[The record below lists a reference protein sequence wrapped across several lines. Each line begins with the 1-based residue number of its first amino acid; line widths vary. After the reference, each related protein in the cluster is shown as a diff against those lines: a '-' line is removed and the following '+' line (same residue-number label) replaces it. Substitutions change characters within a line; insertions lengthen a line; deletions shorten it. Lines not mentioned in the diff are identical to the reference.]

1 MANET
6 TAVHVT
12 HETVGKVGG
21 IGAVL
26 QGFFTCKS
34 YLDAI
39 DRSILVGPLFT
50 TEGSVSERLGENS
63 EVLYSSIDGFVNT
76 GYAPAFRKIEKYFNA
91 GIVYG
96 RRTFVDGQTGIKSSP
111 EVVLVDV
118 RYMDKWVV
126 NEFKGRLFEEF
137 GIQSHLHEHLWE
149 YEQYVRLAPVAIAV
163 LKALGAAKDST
174 VVISHEFM
182 GMPTALAA
190 VLESCCDFRTAF
202 YAHEVATMRRIVEE
216 HHGHDTMFYNVIKQ
230 AHNDG
235 LFVSEVFG
243 DQNSYFK
250 HALVEASKYCDHI
263 YAVGDYVVDE
273 LRFLAPAFDSTK
285 IDIVYNGIP
294 AYHITAAD
302 KLASKD
308 KLRWYCEN
316 LLGYKPDFVFTHVTR
331 LVKSKGMW
339 RDLRVLEHVEKE
351 FRMHGK
357 TAVLLV
363 LSTEVSQRRS
373 SDIYNMES
381 AYNWPVAH
389 REGWPDMSGGEANYY
404 TAVQEFNAR
413 SRNIKIIFVNQFGFA
428 PKRCGKRMP
437 EDMEFMDIRK
447 GSDVEFGQSIYEP
460 FGIAQLEPL
469 TFGGICVFSSVCGCS
484 GFLRDAAEIGT
495 RRRSK
500 AYSAEAAAK
509 AGVLATERQKS
520 EVRNQ
525 NSESVFCPR
534 SVPKGAGQFWCGV
547 KNVILAD
554 YTNLETHPHAIHQV
568 EDLLQIGR
576 SVRDRIE
583 ASESEKVAMQICSR
597 LPKNEAEIE
606 SMIQAGYEL
615 AKNMSW
621 DVVVK
626 NYLLSSLQS
635 ICAKKACPE
644 RSRRVG

>member
-34 YLDAI
+34 YLELI

-50 TEGSVSERLGENS
+50 TEGSVSERLGEDG
-63 EVLYSSIDGFVNT
+63 EVFYSSIDGFVNT
-76 GYAPAFRKIEKYFNA
+76 GYAPAFRKIEKYYNA
-91 GIVYG
+91 GIIYG
-96 RRTFVDGQTGIKSSP
+96 RRTFVDKQTGIKSSP

-118 RYMDKWVV
+118 KRMDKGVLD
-126 NEFKGRLFEEF
+126 EFKKRLFEEF

-163 LKALGAAKDST
+163 LKAIGAAKDST

-190 VLESCCDFRTAF
+190 VLEPCCNFRTVF

-216 HHGHDTMFYNVIKQ
+216 HQGHDTMFYNVIKQ
-230 AHNDG
+230 AHHNG
-235 LFVSEVFG
+235 LFVNEVFG
-243 DQNSYFK
+243 DQGSYFK
-250 HALVEASKYCDHI
+250 HALVKASIYCDHI
-263 YAVGDYVVDE
+263 SAVGDYVVDE
-273 LRFLAPAFDSTK
+273 LRFLSPEFENAK

-294 AYHITAAD
+294 AYQISVGD
-302 KLASKD
+302 KLASKE
-308 KLRWYCEN
+308 KLQRYCEN

-331 LVKSKGMW
+331 LVQSKGMW
-339 RDLRVLEHVEKE
+339 RDLRVLEHLEKE
-351 FRMHGK
+351 FRTQDK

-363 LSTEVSQRRS
+363 LSTEVSRRRS

-381 AYNWPVAH
+381 AYKWPVAH
-389 REGWPDMSGGEANYY
+389 REGWPDLSGGEADYY

-413 SRNIKIIFVNQFGFA
+413 SRNIKIIFINQFGFA

-484 GFLRDAAEIGT
+484 GFLRDT
-495 RRRSK
+495 
-500 AYSAEAAAK
+500 
-509 AGVLATERQKS
+509 T
-520 EVRNQ
+520 
-525 NSESVFCPR
+525 
-534 SVPKGAGQFWCGV
+534 GAGDV
-547 KNVILAD
+547 KNAIIAD
-554 YTNLETHPHAIHQV
+554 YTNLDCRQASLQTNGYAEI
-568 EDLLQIGR
+568 EDILQIGR

-597 LPKNEAEIE
+597 LPKNEAEVE
-606 SMIQAGYEL
+606 SMIQTGYEL
-615 AKNMSW
+615 AKNMNW

-626 NYLLSSLQS
+626 NYLLGSLQLVS
-635 ICAKKACPE
+635 AKAEAVAGSGLCEKSLP
-644 RSRRVG
+644 